1 MPGHSAG
8 NGRLAREVRLFSRN
22 GVDGRPDFRGLM
34 RAARQRPAD
43 ETKLSFHAFDLL
55 HLNAADL
62 KLKPLAERRRR
73 LVDRLDE
80 AVPVLYLPDG
90 FTSGDELLAMC
101 AKLRTRGDRLEAT
114 GSALRLGSDARLG
127 QGQVR
132 SLERGEPL
140 ARRDVREDEMTDD
153 VLKAVAD
160 AAGEVFGRGAN
171 TCRHRSLGGKTDA
184 GSKIKRQCRQIRR
197 ENRCG
202 HARGGRKHYILQ
214 RPGKSR
220 LPNRN
225 G

>member
-1 MPGHSAG
+1 VPGHSAG

-101 AKLRTRGDRLEAT
+101 AKLRLEGIVSKRLDRPYVSGPTRDW
-114 GSALRLGSDARLG
+114 
-127 QGQVR
+127 VK
-132 SLERGEPL
+132 
-140 ARRDVREDEMTDD
+140 V
-153 VLKAVAD
+153 KC
-160 AAGEVFGRGAN
+160 AAWKE
-171 TCRHRSLGGKTDA
+171 
-184 GSKIKRQCRQIRR
+184 
-197 ENRCG
+197 ENRWR
-202 HARGGRKHYILQ
+202 AEMFEKTR
-214 RPGKSR
+214 
-220 LPNRN
+220 
-225 G
+225 